1 MYLRRLASSLPLGV
15 PLATVTAATVSQVCM
30 CLYTFMA
37 DTFSFQDKI
46 NGAQHVP
53 ATPAARRRLRPC
65 AGTVKRCPRALAA
78 ARARVAAARLAAMS
92 PSSAYCHTIHS
103 PGWMSDCGMPGGC
116 PPGHNILVSR
126 FTMHIRPRPAALTM
140 PCRSRPARALIS
152 PLSPSATVPS
162 SAIRLSPP

>member
-1 MYLRRLASSLPLGV
+1 MALNMCRRLPRHAGGSD
-15 PLATVTAATVSQVCM
+15 LAQV
-30 CLYTFMA
+30 
-37 DTFSFQDKI
+37 
-46 NGAQHVP
+46 
-53 ATPAARRRLRPC
+53 
-65 AGTVKRCPRALAA
+65 GTVKRCPRALAA

-140 PCRSRPARALIS
+140 PRNS
-152 PLSPSATVPS
+152 
-162 SAIRLSPP
+162 